1 MRASVEQCCS
11 VGFTKG
17 VRDRQ
22 AWQQARH
29 PVGHPAR
36 RADGR
41 AHGPHRSADVAA
53 LREDEP
59 AARLAERRDDGLR
72 GPRAA
77 RARLSRA
84 IPRPRRTRCGV
95 PLARSAETVPPEGAR
110 SAQAALPRASKPCRA
125 PSQAHRPK
133 LLAPVSPKTHSIPP
147 ISGDLC
153 LRLWILV
160 NSG

>member
-53 LREDEP
+53 LREDKP

-84 IPRPRRTRCGV
+84 IPRPRRTRYGV

-110 SAQAALPRASKPCRA
+110 SAQAAPPRASKPVSRA
-125 PSQAHRPK
+125 LPS
-133 LLAPVSPKTHSIPP
+133 APAQTACPRQPQNALHHTYKRGLGICACAC
-147 ISGDLC
+147 GFL
-153 LRLWILV
+153 
-160 NSG
+160 